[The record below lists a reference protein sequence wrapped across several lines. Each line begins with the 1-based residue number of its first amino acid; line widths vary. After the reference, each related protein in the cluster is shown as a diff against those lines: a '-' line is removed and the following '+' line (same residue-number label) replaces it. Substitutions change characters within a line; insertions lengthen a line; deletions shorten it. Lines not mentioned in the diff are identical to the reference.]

1 MTNMN
6 AIFER
11 KSVRKY
17 TEEKLTTDQLE
28 MLARAGMAAP
38 SAANRQPWAFVL
50 IDDQSLIEGLS
61 MAMPYAHFGAKA
73 PAVIVV
79 CGDLNK
85 TFPGELSDYWIQDC
99 SAASQNILLQAED
112 MGLGATWTAVYP
124 ETDRIDAA
132 RKLLNLPE
140 HLVPL
145 NIIPVGYPAG
155 NAKSKDNYKAEN
167 IIYNRVK

>member
-1 MTNMN
+1 MNMN
-6 AIFER
+6 AIFKR

-17 TEEKLTTDQLE
+17 TEEKLTTEQLD

-50 IDDQSLIEGLS
+50 IDDKALIEELS

-73 PAVIVV
+73 PAAIVV

-85 TFPGELSDYWIQDC
+85 SYPAELSDYWIQDC
-99 SAASQNILLQAED
+99 SAASQNILLQAEE

-124 ETDRIDAA
+124 ETDRIDATK
-132 RKLLNLPE
+132 KLLNLPE
-140 HLVPL
+140 HLIPL
-145 NIIPVGYPAG
+145 NLIPVGYPAG
-155 NAKSKDNYKAEN
+155 DVKAKDNYKPEN
-167 IIYNRVK
+167 IFYNRVK